1 MLAEAGYSPHTAS
14 SAKEAME
21 KLETISIDLMILD
34 IMMPEMDG
42 YEFTKL
48 LRDCHCDLP
57 ILMLSAKQ
65 LPDNIKHGFLAGTDD
80 YMTKPVDEEELI
92 LRIRA
97 LLRRA
102 RIASERRLVIGSTE
116 LNYDALTVKC
126 GDTSQVLPQKE
137 FQLLYQL
144 LSYPNKIFTRLQL
157 LEEIWGPASDS
168 MESTVS
174 VHINRLRKRF
184 DRNPD
189 FEIVTIRDSD
199 IKHSFWRITH
209 EKNAKKTTACPF
221 RRFWPSQ
228 DWSFSFWF

>member
-1 MLAEAGYSPHTAS
+1 MFHILVADDDRNTRRYMQAVLEAEEYTVFTAENGAEALKILE
-14 SAKEAME
+14 KEY
-21 KLETISIDLMILD
+21 IDLAVLD
-34 IMMPEMDG
+34 LMMPEMDG

-189 FEIVTIRDSD
+189 FEIVTIRGLGYKAQLLED
-199 IKHSFWRITH
+199 HT
-209 EKNAKKTTACPF
+209 
-221 RRFWPSQ
+221 
-228 DWSFSFWF
+228 

>member
-184 DRNPD
+184 DQNPD
-189 FEIVTIRDSD
+189 FQIVTIRGLGYKAQILEAES
-199 IKHSFWRITH
+199 
-209 EKNAKKTTACPF
+209 
-221 RRFWPSQ
+221 
-228 DWSFSFWF
+228 

>member
-1 MLAEAGYSPHTAS
+1 MANILVVEDDANMRILLNARLKSRYTVLLAKDG
-14 SAKEAME
+14 KEA
-21 KLETISIDLMILD
+21 LDIYDGGNVNLIITD
-34 IMMPEMDG
+34 IMMPAMDG
-42 YEFTKL
+42 YTLVEI
-48 LRDCHCDLP
+48 LRGRGETVP
-57 ILMLSAKQ
+57 VIMLTAK
-65 LPDNIKHGFLAGTDD
+65 DGMSDKCRGFSVGTDD

-184 DRNPD
+184 DQNPD
-189 FEIVTIRDSD
+189 FQIVTIRGLGYKAQILEAES
-199 IKHSFWRITH
+199 
-209 EKNAKKTTACPF
+209 
-221 RRFWPSQ
+221 
-228 DWSFSFWF
+228 

>member
-1 MLAEAGYSPHTAS
+1 MFHILVVDDDKNIRILMKEILEEENYTVSTA
-14 SAKEAME
+14 ADGNAALEVMDKEH
-21 KLETISIDLMILD
+21 IDLVILD
-34 IMMPEMDG
+34 IMMPNMDG
-42 YEFTKL
+42 YEFTKV
-48 LRDCHCDLP
+48 LRECQNNLP
-57 ILMLSAKQ
+57 ILMVSAKQ
-65 LPDNIKHGFLAGTDD
+65 LPADWKKGYRLGIDD
-80 YMTKPVDEEELI
+80 YMSKPVDEEELI

-184 DRNPD
+184 DQNPD
-189 FEIVTIRDSD
+189 FQIVTIRGLGYKAQILEAES
-199 IKHSFWRITH
+199 
-209 EKNAKKTTACPF
+209 
-221 RRFWPSQ
+221 
-228 DWSFSFWF
+228 

>member
-1 MLAEAGYSPHTAS
+1 MFQILIVDDDKNVRRYLGAVLAEAGYSPHTAA
-14 SAKEAME
+14 SAREALE

-34 IMMPEMDG
+34 IMMPGMDG

-48 LRDCHCDLP
+48 LRDCHYDLP

-65 LPDNIKHGFLAGTDD
+65 LPDHIKYGFLAGTDD
-80 YMTKPVDEEELI
+80 YMTKPVDEEELV

-102 RIASERRLVIGSTE
+102 RISAERRLVIGDTE
-116 LNYDALTVKC
+116 LNYDSLTVKYK
-126 GDTSQVLPQKE
+126 GVSQILPQKE

-168 MESTVS
+168 MEATVS

-184 DRNPD
+184 EQNPD
-189 FEIVTIRDSD
+189 FEIITIRGLGYKAQ
-199 IKHSFWRITH
+199 ILEETL
-209 EKNAKKTTACPF
+209 
-221 RRFWPSQ
+221 
-228 DWSFSFWF
+228 